1 MNSPY
6 GLPAECLTC
15 HLRPDN
21 FCCSLSQESL
31 EAFKQIKHATVFPEG
46 AVIFVEGQLPRG
58 IFILCQG
65 QAKLSTTSRDGKAF
79 ILRIATGGEI
89 LGLDAVVTGK
99 PYELTMETMQPSRLA
114 FVNREEFLRFLKQQ
128 GDACLQAAQHISRD
142 CHDAYEAA
150 RLIALSHSVPGRVA
164 KFLLTSAT
172 DGQVTNGVVRA
183 RLALTHTDIAQL
195 VGTTRE
201 TITRTLAEFRKKD
214 IVEIR
219 ASTLIIHNKPALE
232 RLAVA

>member
-6 GLPAECLTC
+6 GLSAECLTC
-15 HLRPDN
+15 RQRSGN
-21 FCCSLSQESL
+21 FCCALSPESL
-31 EAFKQIKHATVFPEG
+31 EAFNQIKHATVFPEG

-58 IFILCQG
+58 IFMLCQG
-65 QAKLSTTSRDGKAF
+65 QAKLSTTSRDGKTF

-89 LGLDAVVTGK
+89 LGLDAVVTGN

-114 FVNREEFLRFLKQQ
+114 FVNREEFLRFLKEH

-142 CHDAYEAA
+142 CHDAYQVV
-150 RLIALSHSVPGRVA
+150 RLIGLSHSASERIA
-164 KFLLTSAT
+164 KFLLASAT
-172 DGQVTNGVVRA
+172 DGLVTNGVVRA
-183 RLALTHTDIAQL
+183 RLALTHADIAQL
-195 VGTTRE
+195 MGTSRE

-214 IVEIR
+214 IAEIR